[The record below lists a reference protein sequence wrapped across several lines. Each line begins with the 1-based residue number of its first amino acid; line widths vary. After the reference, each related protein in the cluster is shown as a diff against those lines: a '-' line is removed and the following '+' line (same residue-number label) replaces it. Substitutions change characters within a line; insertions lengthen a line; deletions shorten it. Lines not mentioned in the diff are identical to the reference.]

1 MLILACRVK
10 DDYLKGAWNFVK
22 SVEKKFGHPE
32 KILCPCRSCRNLSHQ
47 PVNEVYE
54 HLVIK
59 GMDPTYTQWYFHG
72 EDVNG
77 DEEMVGLNVG
87 GDAYDLYRAAFM
99 NDEAG
104 MEEPT
109 QMADQKFNEH
119 LNDAE
124 TPLYPSC
131 KNYTKLSAIVA
142 LYKLKTTYRMSN
154 RCFNGMLE
162 ILHDMLPSPNHMIKS
177 MQETKIF
184 LKTFDLGFEKI
195 HACVND
201 CCLFRGNEANA
212 DICRKC
218 GASRWKL
225 DKQTKK
231 IKKSVP
237 AKVLIYFPII
247 PRFQR
252 MFRSKEMAEELRW
265 HFEHKRGDG
274 KMDHPADSAA
284 WELVDDKW
292 PTFASDPRNLR
303 LGLATDGFNP
313 FSNLSSTYSCWPVML
328 VTYNL
333 PPWLCMKKENIM
345 LSLLIPGPR
354 QPGNDID
361 IYLQP
366 LIDDL
371 KLLWNEGA
379 IVYDAFDNTNFNL
392 RALLLWTVNDF
403 PAYGNLAGCS
413 TKGKFACPVCAN
425 DTKSR
430 WLTFSRKFAY
440 MGHRRFLPPSHTAR
454 KKMSWFDGD
463 VEKGSKPRIM
473 TGRRIYDTLENFVN
487 EWGKSSKKRK
497 RKEDEDEAMMM
508 WKKRSIF
515 FELPYWK
522 VLKFPFTFYVSK
534 KLFTWFIK

>member
-1 MLILACRVK
+1 MMNKDWVHLNRVT
-10 DDYLKGAWNFVK
+10 DEYLQGAWNFVK
-22 SVEKKFGHPE
+22 SVEKNFGHPE
-32 KILCPCRSCRNLSHQ
+32 KILCPCKSCRNLSHQ
-47 PVNEVYE
+47 LVNIVYE

-72 EDVNG
+72 EDVNE
-77 DEEMVGLNVG
+77 DEEMVGLNIG

-104 MEEPT
+104 MEEPNE
-109 QMADQKFNEH
+109 MADREFNDH

-124 TPLYPSC
+124 TPLYFGC
-131 KNYTKLSAIVA
+131 NNYTKLSAIVS
-142 LYKLKTTYRMSN
+142 LYKLKTTYRMSD
-154 RCFNGMLE
+154 RCFNGLLE
-162 ILHDMLPSPNHMIKS
+162 ILHDMLPSPNHIIKS
-177 MQETKIF
+177 MQDTKKNF
-184 LKTFDLGFEKI
+184 KTFDLGYEKI
-195 HACVND
+195 NACVND
-201 CCLFRGNEANA
+201 CCLFRGNEANV
-212 DICRKC
+212 DTCLKC

-225 DKQTKK
+225 DKHTKK

-252 MFRSKEMAEELRW
+252 MFRSKKMAKELRW

-274 KMDHPADSAA
+274 KMDHPVDSAA
-284 WELVDDKW
+284 WELVNDKW

-313 FSNLSSTYSCWPVML
+313 FSNLSSTYSCWPAML

-379 IVYDAFDNTNFNL
+379 IVYDAFENTSFNL

-403 PAYGNLAGCS
+403 PAYGNLAGCT
-413 TKGKFACPVCAN
+413 TKGKFAYFVDLFN
-425 DTKSR
+425 
-430 WLTFSRKFAY
+430 
-440 MGHRRFLPPSHTAR
+440 
-454 KKMSWFDGD
+454 FDGCTPLRD
-463 VEKGSKPRIM
+463 I
-473 TGRRIYDTLENFVN
+473 
-487 EWGKSSKKRK
+487 
-497 RKEDEDEAMMM
+497 
-508 WKKRSIF
+508 
-515 FELPYWK
+515 
-522 VLKFPFTFYVSK
+522 
-534 KLFTWFIK
+534 